1 MVTKLDTPLKR
12 ALSIDGKPYVLTI
25 TPTGFLLTEK
35 GRRKGFEMDWMSFVS
50 GDAAL
55 ATGLAASLA
64 NAPPARRGAA
74 PKQSEGSSDTPKK
87 KQSDVRR
94 LK

>member
-1 MVTKLDTPLKR
+1 MITKLDAPLRR

-35 GRRKGFEMDWMSFVS
+35 GRRKGFEMDWVAFVS

-55 ATGLAASLA
+55 AKALTASIN
-64 NAPPARRGAA
+64 NAPPDRKSGGKLSPEAA
-74 PKQSEGSSDTPKK
+74 AALRKK
-87 KQSDVRR
+87 RSHLRQVK
-94 LK
+94 